1 MALELLEPFVAEDF
15 IERNNAVALI
25 VRLEKTPD
33 EMTSGKTRPPT

>member
-1 MALELLEPFVAEDF
+1 MALELLEPFVTEDF
-15 IERNNAVALI
+15 IERNNAVAF